1 MLVRRARMAQI
12 VSISHT
18 LQKQH
23 PSHVPNKTLSS
34 PNYVIAQM
42 ALLEMHQ
49 IMIICVCGNPC
60 ISQGPARQFVPL
72 IKEVSCGS
80 DSQNHI
86 TKALCVLAVV
96 YDVKKGAK

>member
-1 MLVRRARMAQI
+1 MLVRRALMAQI

-23 PSHVPNKTLSS
+23 PSRVPNKTLSS

-42 ALLEMHQ
+42 ALLEEHQ
-49 IMIICVCGNPC
+49 IPIIRFGGNLC

-72 IKEVSCGS
+72 IKDVTCGW
-80 DSQNHI
+80 DSQNYF

-96 YDVKKGAK
+96 YDV

>member
-1 MLVRRARMAQI
+1 MLVRRARTAQI

-23 PSHVPNKTLSS
+23 PSRVPNKTLSS

-42 ALLEMHQ
+42 ALLERRQ
-49 IMIICVCGNPC
+49 ILIICLGGNLC

-72 IKEVSCGS
+72 IKDVTCGC
-80 DSQNHI
+80 DSQNYF
-86 TKALCVLAVV
+86 TKALGVLAVV
-96 YDVKKGAK
+96 YDS